1 MAYASFLR
9 GAAVSEP
16 LSESRQPASVTSDF
30 EPDDVRDLWLRML
43 RRGWKS
49 LALVPAAPAG
59 STQKLARAICSV
71 GAIYRGRGLPLLSA
85 SDLTLDS
92 VNPFIYAMSRVGKS
106 QTDQDEEEKLVVML
120 DSVITNPLG
129 IAVALASD
137 AVLLVIELGKTDERS
152 ARRTVELIG
161 RDRFIGSVALK

>member
-1 MAYASFLR
+1 M
-9 GAAVSEP
+9 SEP
-16 LSESRQPASVTSDF
+16 LSESKQPASITSDF
-30 EPDDVRDLWLRML
+30 ESDDVRDLWLRML
-43 RRGWKS
+43 RRRWKS

-59 STQKLARAICSV
+59 STQKLARAICGV

-92 VNPFIYAMSRVGKS
+92 VNQFICTMSQVEKS
-106 QTDQDEEEKLVVML
+106 QAGQDDQEKLVVML
-120 DSVITNPLG
+120 DSVITKPLG

-152 ARRTVELIG
+152 AKRTVELIG
-161 RDRFIGSVALK
+161 RDHFIGSVALK